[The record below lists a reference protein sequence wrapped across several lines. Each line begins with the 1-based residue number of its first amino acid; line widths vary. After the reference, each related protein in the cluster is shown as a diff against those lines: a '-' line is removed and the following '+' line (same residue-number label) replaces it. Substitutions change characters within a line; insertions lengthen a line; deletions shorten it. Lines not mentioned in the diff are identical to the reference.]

1 MLTTGDNGS
10 ASELIHVEDF
20 GNVLGII
27 SDIAQINSNIRNTTS
42 NIRDY
47 NKTILENWDDGNA
60 STSFG
65 NSLNQNIANLDELT
79 VIVSDLCTSINKYIE
94 EVKAREAQGS

>member
-1 MLTTGDNGS
+1 MLTTGGS
-10 ASELIHVEDF
+10 TSELIHVEDF
-20 GNVLGII
+20 GAVLGII

-42 NIRDY
+42 SISDY

-60 STSFG
+60 SESFG
-65 NSLNQNIANLDELT
+65 NSLNQNIESLNQLT
-79 VIVSDLCTSINKYIE
+79 VIVQDLCTSINRYIE